1 MKTLIVIDMQ
11 NDFVTGPL
19 GTKEAQEIIANVNQ
33 KISEYDRRGDE
44 IIFTRDTHYDN
55 YFNTREGKMLPV
67 LHCVCESDGWRIVD
81 GLETSDCT
89 YINKENFGW
98 RNWDDRNF
106 EEIEIIGVCTDICV
120 ISNALILKAQFPEV
134 KIVVDANCCAGTT
147 PELHEAALR
156 VMRSCQIDVIGL
168 KR

>member
-1 MKTLIVIDMQ
+1 MKTLIVVDMQ
-11 NDFVTGPL
+11 NDFVTGSL
-19 GTKEAQEIIANVNQ
+19 GTKEAQKIITNVRQ

-44 IIFTRDTHYDN
+44 IIFTRDTHYYN

-98 RNWDDRNF
+98 HNWGDRSF
-106 EEIEIIGVCTDICV
+106 KEIEIIGVCTDICV
-120 ISNALILKAQFPEV
+120 ISNAIILRAQFPEV
-134 KIVVDANCCAGTT
+134 NIVVDANCCAGTT

-156 VMRSCQIDVIGL
+156 VMRSCQIDIIGL
-168 KR
+168 KQ